1 MPAHFLP
8 VTADSIAR
16 VLPFMTR
23 LYGQDHLDYDP
34 ARARRVS
41 EWLIANPDCGGLW
54 LIDSEGVEVGYFALT
69 VCVSIEFHGRFAML
83 DELYI
88 DESARGRA
96 IGPEAIAFAT
106 SWAQARGFKALRL
119 EVADENA
126 HAQHV
131 YEKNGFNLHNDR
143 RLMTKWL

>member
-1 MPAHFLP
+1 VPAHFLP
-8 VTADSIAR
+8 VTADSIGR
-16 VLPFMTR
+16 VLPFMSR

-41 EWLIANPDCGGLW
+41 EWLIANSDCGGLW

-88 DESARGRA
+88 DESARGRS
-96 IGPEAIAFAT
+96 IGPQAIAFA
-106 SWAQARGFKALRL
+106 SQWAQARHYKALRL

-131 YEKNGFNLHNDR
+131 YKKSGFNLHSDR